1 MHVQASRKRPSW
13 DTTLVHVPVS
23 SVLGAFREALIAV
36 DRHSRTETEEF
47 LPQKRSRL
55 YGLAATLTRCPQ
67 GNPGSGLGFCSG
79 QSQDRAQPEAEGSA
93 HSAPSGRLKLTSAF
107 SSQSITTAP
116 TTAAALTCACRASAA
131 PPAAAPTPRPRVE
144 TETCE
149 LEVIP
154 LNKVRPRTDDVTHQL
169 HPGASL
175 TPPTFIYTL

>member
-1 MHVQASRKRPSW
+1 MHVQAPRKRPSW

-79 QSQDRAQPEAEGSA
+79 QSQDRAEPSNQKS
-93 HSAPSGRLKLTSAF
+93 SGRSLKLKVLL
-107 SSQSITTAP
+107 TAP
-116 TTAAALTCACRASAA
+116 
-131 PPAAAPTPRPRVE
+131 
-144 TETCE
+144 
-149 LEVIP
+149 P
-154 LNKVRPRTDDVTHQL
+154 LD
-169 HPGASL
+169 G
-175 TPPTFIYTL
+175 